1 MFNSLLL
8 LLQFDRLLQRMLWMG
23 ITYVW
28 SHVTTSKK
36 PYLGTLDI
44 SEDVSN
50 VLNSKTHLA
59 SFKDEVR
66 CRTPR
71 LLFFTD

>member
-1 MFNSLLL
+1 MFNSMPL

-28 SHVTTSKK
+28 SHVTTSGK
-36 PYLGTLDI
+36 PYLGILDI

-50 VLNSKTHLA
+50 FVNSKTHLA
-59 SFKDEVR
+59 SFKDEGR
-66 CRTPR
+66 LSTP
-71 LLFFTD
+71 